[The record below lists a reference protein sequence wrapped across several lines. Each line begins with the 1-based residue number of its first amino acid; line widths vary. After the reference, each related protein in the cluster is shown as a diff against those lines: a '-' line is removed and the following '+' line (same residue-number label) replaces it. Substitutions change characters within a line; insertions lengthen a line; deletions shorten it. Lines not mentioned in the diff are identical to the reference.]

1 MDFMVK
7 NLEIPSCLVILQPG
21 MARFG
26 DQRTAYIADQSMR
39 RMTVRL
45 FGRGRIKHGCA
56 STVDRYL
63 LHGNRNLCRVI
74 VGGRRPGG
82 NAGGVSSG
90 RRFAETSDISSPTH
104 GSVVQMLLIQPR
116 FGFCIQCRYSS
127 SFII

>member
-7 NLEIPSCLVILQPG
+7 NLEIPCLVILQPG

-26 DQRTAYIADQSMR
+26 DQRTAYIADQSMY
-39 RMTVRL
+39 
-45 FGRGRIKHGCA
+45 GRA

-63 LHGNRNLCRVI
+63 LHGNRNLCRAI
-74 VGGRRPGG
+74 VGGRPGG

-104 GSVVQMLLIQPR
+104 GSAEAASRHHQPR
-116 FGFCIQCRYSS
+116 CNDNYKRELLSS
-127 SFII
+127 PA